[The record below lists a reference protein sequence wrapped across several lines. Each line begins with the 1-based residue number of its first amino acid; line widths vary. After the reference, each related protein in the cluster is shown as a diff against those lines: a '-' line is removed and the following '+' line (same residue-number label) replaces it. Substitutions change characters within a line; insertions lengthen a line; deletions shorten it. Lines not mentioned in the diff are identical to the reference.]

1 MDKKEE
7 LGEDGLGL
15 KEEVGHPRSAGVPVD
30 PFPEIGLE
38 SGAMFH
44 LVQKMI

>member
-7 LGEDGLGL
+7 LGEDSLGL
-15 KEEVGHPRSAGVPVD
+15 KEEVGHPRSAGVPGD

-38 SGAMFH
+38 SGAMSH
-44 LVQKMI
+44 LGKKMI